1 MPEATVDDACA
12 RHKADKLTALQVRYE
27 READVICIS
36 KKVLICHSSPDNLND
51 NENTIISIPF
61 NYYHLSD
68 SGGITFAIFPP
79 VRRALPEINQ

>member
-1 MPEATVDDACA
+1 MDDACA

-36 KKVLICHSSPDNLND
+36 KKVLIFHSSPDNLND

-61 NYYHLSD
+61 NYCHLSD

-79 VRRALPEINQ
+79 VRRALPAIIQ